1 MKRLVTLMLVV
12 VLAMAL
18 TGVASAESGKI
29 QLVGMCWG
37 STAQYDEMTKA
48 ILATNPDLVDK
59 YEISWVLGGDGD
71 TALAEKL
78 RLALSSGEQLCDFC
92 VLNYTQVPEFSRAG
106 VLTDISAALD
116 PYQATMTTAAKTMS
130 QYDGKTIAVPFEVKT
145 KVWYYRSDIF
155 DECGVKAEDIKNTD
169 DLIAAGKKIQEK
181 YPKSYIWNLGHN
193 APGYSYYLTLAGNG
207 ASFFDKDGNY
217 NIASDQ
223 GTLQMLND
231 YKKMVDAG
239 VIADISDWTPD
250 WEKALSDGTIVS
262 QLGASWLG
270 QQIFLP
276 TYSGDV
282 NKWKVTLWPEIGGT
296 DKGSDAGG
304 SVMVVPTLSKHP
316 AEAAEFIAYA
326 CLSEAGSQCAFA
338 TTGSLPQNTQ
348 VLSGEDLFTAQKDG
362 YFGDSYAR
370 AQAAAADKF
379 AIFNYSPNAS
389 AEQNIVVEY
398 FNKAVNG
405 EMAID
410 QALSAAQ
417 NDLTTMVGNAFN

>member
-1 MKRLVTLMLVV
+1 
-12 VLAMAL
+12 
-18 TGVASAESGKI
+18 
-29 QLVGMCWG
+29 
-37 STAQYDEMTKA
+37 
-48 ILATNPDLVDK
+48 
-59 YEISWVLGGDGD
+59 
-71 TALAEKL
+71 
-78 RLALSSGEQLCDFC
+78 
-92 VLNYTQVPEFSRAG
+92 
-106 VLTDISAALD
+106 
-116 PYQATMTTAAKTMS
+116 
-130 QYDGKTIAVPFEVKT
+130 
-145 KVWYYRSDIF
+145 
-155 DECGVKAEDIKNTD
+155 
-169 DLIAAGKKIQEK
+169 
-181 YPKSYIWNLGHN
+181 
-193 APGYSYYLTLAGNG
+193 
-207 ASFFDKDGNY
+207 
-217 NIASDQ
+217 
-223 GTLQMLND
+223 MLND

-362 YFGDSYAR
+362 
-370 AQAAAADKF
+370 
-379 AIFNYSPNAS
+379 
-389 AEQNIVVEY
+389 
-398 FNKAVNG
+398 
-405 EMAID
+405 
-410 QALSAAQ
+410 
-417 NDLTTMVGNAFN
+417 